1 MMIHDREGGGVECD
15 GGNNQQEEHH
25 AGNFESDA
33 VKFSEHVD
41 MGYSH

>member
-1 MMIHDREGGGVECD
+1 MRQRD
-15 GGNNQQEEHH
+15 NKQEEHH

-41 MGYSH
+41 MNYSH